1 MVCENTNSLDE
12 KDLLKFNN
20 LFMHIALLEFDET
33 SKLGIASTIS
43 GCGPAFAAMFVEA
56 LGDAGCK
63 YGLTREEGYTLASK
77 MLVGLGTSYLESKK
91 HPVELKDEVCS
102 PNGSTIRGVTKLEEC
117 GFRNAIIKAID
128 EITNR

>member
-1 MVCENTNSLDE
+1 
-12 KDLLKFNN
+12 
-20 LFMHIALLEFDET
+20 
-33 SKLGIASTIS
+33 
-43 GCGPAFAAMFVEA
+43 MFVEA

-63 YGLTREEGYTLASK
+63 YGLSRDDAYSLASK
-77 MLVGLGTSYLESKK
+77 MLVGLGTSYLESHK
-91 HPVELKDEVCS
+91 HPAILKDEVCS